1 MAKNHRQIQN
11 CQRCFIAVIS
21 LFVFAGNLH
30 AAPGKVP
37 SAVHALMKQ
46 HCLDCHDSETQ
57 EGQIRLDSLSQ
68 LEPGGRLELLNKIEE
83 QIYLKQMP
91 PKTEKPLAASDR
103 EALLEWITADFKALN
118 SQSSFRQKLR
128 DPYYG
133 NYVDHEQLFS
143 GEIEDKPFSPAR
155 RWIVS
160 PHIFHSRIHRIYRTT
175 HPQHKLTLPSGVA
188 NPFRLPDGSGVRY
201 YDDTQVGSGHF
212 QTMLVNAEV
221 ISYAQLGILPP
232 RDRRAN
238 EDMARKLE
246 VELAK
251 IDRMDIPEDGKGGK
265 KQLRSKL
272 RGRFRAKTPVKIG
285 YRMPS
290 GPTPFEVILQKTTAP
305 SESEIEAAIQFQYS
319 IVHQRAADE
328 KEVASL
334 KTLALETIGKLGNA
348 EGLRRMLVAVLL
360 QPELVYRNEFGA
372 GEEDE
377 HGRRKLSPREAAYAI
392 AYALT
397 EQDPD
402 EILMTAAR
410 EGKLS
415 TKEEYEQQVV
425 RLLKPTEEPQIVD
438 HIDSRINFKTTQLA
452 KLRFFRDFFGYA
464 NAKTI
469 FKDNIRFE
477 QGYFAEAI
485 VPMIR
490 EADMQVD
497 RILAKDQDVFH
508 ELLTTENFYLYHNGD
523 NEAAVEAVEK
533 AKEPVQRLLDDFPGK
548 VQSREE
554 AQAFGQKHKAAA
566 GIMRLGYRGRE
577 WHIIRHTIV
586 RVWNE
591 RLPLLKAI
599 DDYNPPIDP
608 GGGFHGSI
616 NRTNMFNIDHIT
628 WSYEPVQPF
637 KIPNRKGMLTHPTW
651 LVAHSQNTV
660 TDPVRRGKWVRE
672 KLLAGFI
679 PDVPIT
685 VDASVPEDH
694 NNTLRER
701 LHSKTKAQFCWK
713 CHEKMNPLGY
723 AFEMYDDFGRFRTEE
738 ELEYPEHLVKKMP
751 ERGNYTRS
759 SYKTLPLDTTGYLT
773 GTGDPKLD
781 GEVKDAIDLI
791 TRLSKSDRVRQS
803 IIRHAFRYFMGR
815 NEMLS
820 DSQTLIDADQA
831 YLSSGGSFNAVIVS
845 LLTSDSFMYRK

>member
-1 MAKNHRQIQN
+1 MN
-11 CQRCFIAVIS
+11 
-21 LFVFAGNLH
+21 
-30 AAPGKVP
+30 
-37 SAVHALMKQ
+37 
-46 HCLDCHDSETQ
+46 CHDAETQ
-57 EGQIRLDSLSQ
+57 KGDIRLDNLSQ
-68 LEPGGRLELLNKIEE
+68 LEPDVRLNLLERIEE
-83 QIYLKQMP
+83 QVFLKQMP
-91 PKTEKPLAASDR
+91 PEKKKPLADRDR
-103 EALLEWITADFKALN
+103 EALLEWITADFRALN
-118 SQSSFRQKLR
+118 LKSSFRQKLR
-128 DPYYG
+128 DPHYG

-143 GEIEDKPFSPAR
+143 GKIKDKPFSSAR

-175 HPQHKLTLPSGVA
+175 HPQRLLTLPQGVA
-188 NPFRLPDGSGVRY
+188 NPFHLPDGSGVRY

-212 QTMLVNAEV
+212 QTMLANAEV

-232 RDRRAN
+232 ADLRAN

-246 VELAK
+246 IELEK
-251 IDRMDIPEDGKGGK
+251 IDQMDIPEDGKEGK

-319 IVHQRAADE
+319 IVYQRAAND
-328 KEVASL
+328 KEMASL
-334 KTLALETIGKLGNA
+334 KTLAVEAIGKLGNA

-360 QPELVYRNEFGA
+360 QPDLLYRMEFGA

-377 HGRRKLSPREAAYAI
+377 HGRRLLSPREAAYAI

-397 EQDPD
+397 ERDPD
-402 EILMTAAR
+402 EILMNAAR

-438 HIDSRINFKTTQLA
+438 HIDSRLSFKTTQLA
-452 KLRFFRDFFGYA
+452 KLRFFRDFFGYP
-464 NAKTI
+464 NAKAV
-469 FKDNIRFE
+469 FKDNVRFE
-477 QGYFAEAI
+477 MGFVEQAMG
-485 VPMIR
+485 PMIR
-490 EADMQVD
+490 EADLLVD
-497 RILAKDQDVFH
+497 RILANDKDVFH
-508 ELLTTENFYLYHNGD
+508 ELLTTEKFYLYHSGD

-554 AQAFGQKHKAAA
+554 AQDFAKKHKAAV

-599 DDYNPPIDP
+599 DDYNPPLDV
-608 GGGFHGSI
+608 GSGEYGDFHGSI

-637 KIPNRKGMLTHPTW
+637 KIPNRKGMLTHPAW

-679 PDVPIT
+679 PDVPID
-685 VDASVPEDH
+685 VDAAVPEDH
-694 NNTLRER
+694 NRTLRDR
-701 LHSKTKAQFCWK
+701 LHGKTKAAACWK
-713 CHEKMNPLGY
+713 CHVKMNPLGY

-738 ELEYPEHLVKKMP
+738 ELEYPEHIVTKRP

-759 SYKTLPLDTTGYLT
+759 SYKTLPLDTTGHLS

-781 GEVKDAIDLI
+781 GEIEDAIDLI
-791 TRLSKSDRVRQS
+791 TRLAKSDRVRQS

-820 DSQTLIDADQA
+820 DSQTLIDADLA
-831 YLSSGGSFNAVIVS
+831 YLKSGGSFNAVIVS
-845 LLTSDSFMYRK
+845 LLTSDSFRYRK